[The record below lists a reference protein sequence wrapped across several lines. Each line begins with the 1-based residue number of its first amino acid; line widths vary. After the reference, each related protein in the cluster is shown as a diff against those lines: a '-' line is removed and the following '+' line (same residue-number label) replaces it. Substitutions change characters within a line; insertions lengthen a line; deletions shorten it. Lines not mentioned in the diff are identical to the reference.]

1 MITEIFYF
9 SWTKIYLP
17 FQFFQQRRK
26 VKFRTFDNMVYY
38 GVRLFKKSQW
48 AWSKINAVTVLN
60 MYEVYTSTGCPKL
73 GLRVC
78 QQWEKSAVQIY
89 AAVGSSKKNR
99 QRRLLTNIGLTMECP
114 SQAGKLIKGI
124 GWRELGLS
132 KNSAAKTLA
141 ACTQM
146 RIRQRTAACV
156 SQGLDLT
163 WSKTWTKDCPRHT
176 SDSTADEARADR

>member
-99 QRRLLTNIGLTMECP
+99 QRRLHELDDGMSKSGRKTRQGHRLTRTGAVEEFGSEDIGSLHTN
-114 SQAGKLIKGI
+114 A
-124 GWRELGLS
+124 
-132 KNSAAKTLA
+132 NSAAHSSLCKSGA
-141 ACTQM
+141 
-146 RIRQRTAACV
+146 R
-156 SQGLDLT
+156 LDMI
-163 WSKTWTKDCPRHT
+163 
-176 SDSTADEARADR
+176 